1 MGPARMLDESLLVS
15 VAGDTVF
22 GRGVGYVRYL
32 RGLRVMGSTATG
44 TIQARNV
51 YPVELDWTDDR
62 LAGHCTCPHH
72 ADGHFCKHLV
82 ALGLA
87 VIDGQQPATR
97 AVAAA
102 VDAIDD
108 VVASLPRDDLRV
120 LVADLARRDDRLR
133 RELELRHAASSGDD
147 HRLAD
152 ELVGLVRGALSVRGF
167 IDYRRSFE
175 VAADLERVLDELGRI
190 LDLGQPDAARPAA
203 LKALTRMQA
212 VIGQADDSAGVLGD
226 ACQRAADL
234 YARACREGSPDRSKL
249 ARWLVRFRR
258 ESPGW
263 PELELADF
271 VDAFD
276 EAALQAYRREVETL
290 DATQA
295 GGDHRYEVDAML
307 LELAD
312 LDGDLDRAIELL
324 VSGTPRYGAIVRRL
338 WQAGRAADALV
349 WLDQAAE
356 AGRLSARGGA
366 NDYWLEPL
374 EVATAYRDAGRVDD
388 ALDVLRGAFARQPGA
403 GTFRQLVDFAAAVE
417 RGDDTRQWALAAAR
431 QQAAAPYADGA
442 ALVEIAL
449 AEDDVDAAWE
459 AAESYG
465 AGRQWERLAAA
476 SATAR
481 PLDAARLYRQQV
493 DHDLA
498 AGADT
503 RRYPTIARRLA
514 MVRDLETRGG
524 RPDEFAAYLS
534 AIRDDYRRRPSLMAA
549 IDRAGL

>member
-1 MGPARMLDESLLVS
+1 MLNEKLLAT
-15 VAGDTVF
+15 VAGDAVF
-22 GRGVGYVRYL
+22 GRGVDYVRYL
-32 RGLRVMGSTATG
+32 RGMRVTGSSATG

-51 YPVELDWTDDR
+51 YLVELDWSDDR
-62 LAGHCTCPHH
+62 PEGHCTCPHH

-87 VIDGQQPATR
+87 VIDRQQPATM

-102 VDAIDD
+102 DDDIED
-108 VVASLPRDDLRV
+108 VVASLPTDELRG

-147 HRLAD
+147 GRLAD
-152 ELVGLVRGALSVRGF
+152 ELVGLVRGAVAVRGF

-175 VAADLERVLDELGRI
+175 VAADVERGLDELERI

-203 LKALTRMQA
+203 LKALTRLRT
-212 VIGQADDSAGVLGD
+212 VIEQADDSAGVLGD

-234 YARACREGSPDRSKL
+234 YARACREGSPDRTKL
-249 ARWLVRFRR
+249 ARWLVRFRA

-263 PELELADF
+263 PELELADL

-276 EAALQAYRREVETL
+276 DAALQAYRREVEKL
-290 DATQA
+290 DARHA
-295 GGDHRYEVDAML
+295 GADHPYEVDAML

-312 LDGDLDRAIELL
+312 HDGDLDRAIELL
-324 VSGTPRYGAIVRRL
+324 ASGTAPRYGAIVRRL
-338 WQAGRAADALV
+338 WEAGRDADALV
-349 WLDQAAE
+349 WLDRAAE

-366 NDYWLEPL
+366 NDYWLDPL

-388 ALDVLRGAFARQPGA
+388 ALDVLRAAFVRQPGV
-403 GTFRQLVDFAAAVE
+403 GTFRQVVDFAAAPD
-417 RGDDTRQWALAAAR
+417 RGDDTRQWALATAR

-442 ALVEIAL
+442 ALVEIFL

-465 AGRQWERLAAA
+465 AGRQWETLAAA

-493 DHDLA
+493 DTDLA

-514 MVRDLETRGG
+514 LVRDLETRGG
-524 RPDEFAAYLS
+524 RPDEFHDYLS
-534 AIRDDYRRRPSLMAA
+534 AIRDTYGRRPSLMAA